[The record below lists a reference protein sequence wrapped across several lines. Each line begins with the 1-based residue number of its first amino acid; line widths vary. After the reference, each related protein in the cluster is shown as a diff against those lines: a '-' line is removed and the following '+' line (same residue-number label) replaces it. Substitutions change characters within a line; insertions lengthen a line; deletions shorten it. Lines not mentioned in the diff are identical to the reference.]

1 MTITMTPALQK
12 VWKAREIQL
21 PPGARAIKHKRSPS
35 VAYLYE
41 RGDLLC
47 AMAFRNRQTKPA
59 WRYRFPNEAAR
70 VEAVTQFFKRAEESA
85 DYRKKD
91 ASADNSAF
99 EVGHILANTWGYSMT
114 LVDFY
119 EVVGKRGKTILQLR
133 ELGHTVVSG
142 EAGYQ
147 GSVIPALGEYAGEMF
162 ERRVQGKPSDPRV
175 KISDGQGSAY
185 LWDGKPCYFN
195 RMD

>member
-1 MTITMTPALQK
+1 MTQTMTPALQK

-21 PPGARAIKHKRSPS
+21 PPGARAIKHKKTPS

-41 RGDLLC
+41 RNGLLC
-47 AMAFRNRQTKPA
+47 ALAFRNRQTKPC

-70 VEAVTQFFKRAEESA
+70 IDAVTRFFNNAEASA
-85 DYRKKD
+85 EFREKD
-91 ASADNSAF
+91 AGADNNAF
-99 EVGHILANTWGYSMT
+99 EVGHILTSTWGYSMT

-119 EVVGKRGKTILQLR
+119 EVVGKRGKTIVQLR
-133 ELGHTVVSG
+133 EVKSVVVSG

-147 GSVIPALGEYAGEMF
+147 GNVIPAPGEYAGDMI
-162 ERRVQGKPSDPRV
+162 ERRVLGRVGDPGV
-175 KISDGQGSAY
+175 KISDGQGRAT
-185 LWDGKPCYFN
+185 LWDGKPKYFN